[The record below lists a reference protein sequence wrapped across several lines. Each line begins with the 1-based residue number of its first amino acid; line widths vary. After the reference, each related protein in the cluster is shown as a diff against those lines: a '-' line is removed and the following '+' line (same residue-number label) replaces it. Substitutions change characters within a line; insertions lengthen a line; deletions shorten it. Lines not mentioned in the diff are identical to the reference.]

1 MKYYKK
7 KKIIF
12 RFDIGNLDGFGH
24 YKRSIAFIDFL
35 VRKKFSITICTNR
48 YSLKFL
54 NEKFK
59 KRFLSKRIKKMKKN
73 FF

>member
-35 VRKKFSITICTNR
+35 VRKNLVLQFALTVTHS
-48 YSLKFL
+48 SF
-54 NEKFK
+54 
-59 KRFLSKRIKKMKKN
+59 
-73 FF
+73 